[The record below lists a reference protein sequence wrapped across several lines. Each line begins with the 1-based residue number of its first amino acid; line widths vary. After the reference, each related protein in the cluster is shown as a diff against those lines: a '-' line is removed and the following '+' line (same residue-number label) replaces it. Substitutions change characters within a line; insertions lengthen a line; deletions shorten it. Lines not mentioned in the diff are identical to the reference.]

1 MLSVERMEEEAPQ
14 KSVATLFLRG
24 IQRNEIIALV
34 ALLLIAGLAWAWI
47 VLLAQD
53 MDAMAA
59 MPNMAAIYASSWDAE
74 NIILTWAMW
83 SVMMAAMMLPA
94 ATPIA
99 LLHRRVGTH
108 NAAQGTK
115 APSTSLLIVGYLLI
129 WCVFSV
135 LATALQIALSVSLH
149 VTAAMALASER
160 WAGVVLIAAG
170 LYQFTAL
177 KQSCLTRCRSPVLFL
192 SHHYRAGARGALRMG
207 LLHGFD
213 CLGCC
218 WAAMALLFVGG
229 VMNLLWVAGL
239 TAFVLIEKL
248 VPYGRSI
255 GLSLGVLSIIA
266 GLYLLA
272 GYALPVA

>member
-108 NAAQGTK
+108 NAAQGMK